1 MSDLEVSPSNLQEY
15 TLQRKPS
22 FRMFHC
28 LSMQTDFNIQPTLEF
43 PLWVLSVSIFNSR
56 VTSSCLAACSQITSS
71 SLISQ
76 YSFREYL
83 YFNIKLGK
91 NKNRKINLQQDQ
103 NQSSQLNINLE
114 GIVQLLG
121 WSLTADNSGLIVF
134 CFFYIQN
141 MVNKYQG

>member
-1 MSDLEVSPSNLQEY
+1 MSDLEVNPSNLQEY
-15 TLQRKPS
+15 ILQRKPS
-22 FRMFHC
+22 FRTFHC
-28 LSMQTDFNIQPTLEF
+28 LKMQADCNIQPTLEF
-43 PLWVLSVSIFNSR
+43 PLWVLSVSIFNPR

-121 WSLTADNSGLIVF
+121 WSLITDNPGLVVF
-134 CFFYIQN
+134 CFFYIQY
-141 MVNKYQG
+141 MVNKY